1 MKPLTEKQRQWIW
14 FILLWCGGLCTT
26 VLLSYALRWVIRL

>member
-14 FILLWCGGLCTT
+14 FIMLWCGGLTAT
-26 VLLSYALRWVIRL
+26 LLLSYAIRWIVRL